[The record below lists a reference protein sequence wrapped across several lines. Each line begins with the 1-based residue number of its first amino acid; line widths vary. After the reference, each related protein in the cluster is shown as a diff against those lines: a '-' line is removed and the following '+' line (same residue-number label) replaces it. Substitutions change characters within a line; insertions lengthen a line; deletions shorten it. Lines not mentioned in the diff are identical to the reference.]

1 MLSEMLPAWRVKS
14 IIRNVLLYALAY
26 GLTILFALPFLWA
39 ISSSLKPV
47 NELFLWPPQLI
58 PKTWRWENYIEI
70 WHVAP
75 LARFF
80 VNTVFVTV
88 FSVSG
93 RVLSASLVA
102 YGFARFRFPFRN
114 FLFLLVLC
122 TLMLPY
128 QVTIIPNFLL
138 FKAFGW
144 LDTYN
149 PLIIPNWFGGG
160 AFTIFLF
167 RQFFLTIPKDLDE
180 AAKIDGA
187 NTLWI
192 FIRII
197 LPLSKPVIITMIVIG
212 FLESWNDFFG
222 PLIYLNTPAKYT
234 LSLGLANFQRVVSAG
249 GQATEHLLMAAS
261 MVMTLPSILV
271 FILLQ
276 RYYIQGVVISSG
288 SK

>member
-1 MLSEMLPAWRVKS
+1 M
-14 IIRNVLLYALAY
+14 
-26 GLTILFALPFLWA
+26 
-39 ISSSLKPV
+39 
-47 NELFLWPPQLI
+47 
-58 PKTWRWENYIEI
+58 
-70 WHVAP
+70 
-75 LARFF
+75 
-80 VNTVFVTV
+80 
-88 FSVSG
+88 
-93 RVLSASLVA
+93 
-102 YGFARFRFPFRN
+102 
-114 FLFLLVLC
+114 
-122 TLMLPY
+122 
-128 QVTIIPNFLL
+128 
-138 FKAFGW
+138 
-144 LDTYN
+144 
-149 PLIIPNWFGGG
+149 
-160 AFTIFLF
+160 
-167 RQFFLTIPKDLDE
+167 TIPKDLDE

-197 LPLSKPVIITMIVIG
+197 LPLSMPVIITMVVIG

>member
-1 MLSEMLPAWRVKS
+1 M
-14 IIRNVLLYALAY
+14 
-26 GLTILFALPFLWA
+26 
-39 ISSSLKPV
+39 
-47 NELFLWPPQLI
+47 
-58 PKTWRWENYIEI
+58 
-70 WHVAP
+70 
-75 LARFF
+75 
-80 VNTVFVTV
+80 
-88 FSVSG
+88 
-93 RVLSASLVA
+93 
-102 YGFARFRFPFRN
+102 
-114 FLFLLVLC
+114 
-122 TLMLPY
+122 
-128 QVTIIPNFLL
+128 
-138 FKAFGW
+138 
-144 LDTYN
+144 
-149 PLIIPNWFGGG
+149 
-160 AFTIFLF
+160 
-167 RQFFLTIPKDLDE
+167 TIPKDLDE

>member
-1 MLSEMLPAWRVKS
+1 MAGEAHHPLH
-14 IIRNVLLYALAY
+14 
-26 GLTILFALPFLWA
+26 FALRRRLRADDYICICPFCGR
-39 ISSSLKPV
+39 SHRRLKPV

-58 PKTWRWENYIEI
+58 PKTWRFENYIEI

-80 VNTVFVTV
+80 INTVFVTV

-93 RVLSASLVA
+93 RILSAALVA
-102 YGFARFRFPFRN
+102 YGFARFRFPYRN
-114 FLFLLVLC
+114 FLFLLLLS

-128 QVTIIPNFLL
+128 QVTIIPTFLL

-160 AFTIFLF
+160 AFAIFLF

-187 NTLWI
+187 NTFWI

-197 LPLSKPVIITMIVIG
+197 LPLSKPVVITMVVIG

-222 PLIYLNTPAKYT
+222 PLIYLNTPEKYT

>member
-128 QVTIIPNFLL
+128 QVTIIPTFCCS
-138 FKAFGW
+138 KPSVGW
-144 LDTYN
+144 I
-149 PLIIPNWFGGG
+149 LII
-160 AFTIFLF
+160 
-167 RQFFLTIPKDLDE
+167 R
-180 AAKIDGA
+180 
-187 NTLWI
+187 
-192 FIRII
+192 
-197 LPLSKPVIITMIVIG
+197 
-212 FLESWNDFFG
+212 
-222 PLIYLNTPAKYT
+222 
-234 LSLGLANFQRVVSAG
+234 
-249 GQATEHLLMAAS
+249 
-261 MVMTLPSILV
+261 
-271 FILLQ
+271 
-276 RYYIQGVVISSG
+276 
-288 SK
+288 